1 MKIWASSRYAGRRAS
16 AARLIPSPEQTC
28 PLRARPLQT
37 DQMSGG
43 FVATSGLLALVD
55 STKPVLD
62 LSLEKFDAI
71 VDAGG

>member
-1 MKIWASSRYAGRRAS
+1 M
-16 AARLIPSPEQTC
+16 
-28 PLRARPLQT
+28 RARPLQT